1 MATTIPIHQAIKFY
15 PEADDVFNL
24 YNPNCAC
31 NLPDQWEYI
40 IKPGDVTEVQIA
52 RDCIPITYG
61 SDIILNGS
69 FENGTGADP
78 DDWTINNTEKIERA
92 NDDPYVGQ
100 WALRWNNP
108 VGESFATQDTGVN
121 FLDGEVWLL
130 EFYVKV
136 TDPAVVYLTPLE
148 IFIGGLPYLVT
159 PTEEYTKI
167 TVPIVFLDN
176 GIDQDVIFYHNSI
189 LPAADFMYVDL
200 VILRKITY
208 SDNTCEFNLVY
219 NGEFEYG
226 QHKVTGDT
234 PVIASFDGWELDG
247 TVEASITGGF
257 NGTRCPVLYGS
268 GTPASI
274 GQTLAVM
281 TTGNTYLIR
290 FMAKAATEGDTV
302 TVTAGVVELDV
313 FALTSEWT
321 EYTLEYT
328 PPSDATELTF
338 TASTNEIY
346 IDDVSI
352 ALINPVNNDSV
363 YVHDTVND
371 VYYTNDILTEEF
383 EGGYNALFDWEEM
396 IQSDEPG
403 CLQIITEFAD
413 ENLISNSKFENG
425 VGNLFTG
432 WTLIPGDGSITQTTT
447 GGLSGSR
454 GIVLTRV
461 TNNVLIVQAVLSP
474 NTSYKISLWAKRLA
488 GTGQIRINSD
498 MTIFAIIE
506 PTTEFKRYEFE
517 VTTGGVDNDFA
528 IINLS
533 NGLSVVIDNVFVS
546 INGEGIHYSELFTYD
561 KTNGICAPEIAW
573 YDTLNCFGINY
584 ESGFKNKMRV
594 EKLNFA
600 TLFYPTEMTK
610 TLNGLESSIS
620 RAEIKK
626 QKTLNVTPVPEFIH
640 DRLAVA
646 IRHSNIEVGSEAL
659 CSVEE
664 TVYTPVDSETGSRL
678 SAATIILGI
687 EGEILAERSIN
698 CEE

>member
-40 IKPGDVTEVQIA
+40 IKPGDVTEVQVA
-52 RDCIPITYG
+52 RDCVPISYG

-78 DDWTINNTEKIERA
+78 DNWTINDTEKLIRS

-108 VGESFATQDTGVN
+108 VGEGFATQDTGVN

-136 TDPAVVYLTPLE
+136 TNPAVAYLTPLE

-176 GIDQDVIFYHNSI
+176 GIDQDIIFYHNSV

-226 QHKVTGDT
+226 QHKVTGDA
-234 PVIASFDGWELDG
+234 PVTASFDGWELDG

-281 TTGNTYLIR
+281 ATGNTYLIR

-313 FALTSEWT
+313 FSLTSEWT

-328 PPSDATELTF
+328 APSDATELTF
-338 TASTNEIY
+338 TATTNEIY

-352 ALINPVNNDSV
+352 SLINPVNNDSV
-363 YVHDTVND
+363 YVHDVAND
-371 VYYTNDILTEEF
+371 VYYTNDILTTEF
-383 EGGYNALFDWEEM
+383 EDGYNLLFDWEEM
-396 IQSDEPG
+396 IQSDTPG

-413 ENLISNSKFENG
+413 ENLVTNGQFEEG
-425 VGNLFTG
+425 AGNLFTG
-432 WTLIPGDGSITQTTT
+432 WTLTPGTGTITQSTT
-447 GGLSGSR
+447 GGIAGSR
-454 GIVLTRV
+454 AVQMTNDAFILQSALFTIGV
-461 TNNVLIVQAVLSP
+461 TYTV
-474 NTSYKISLWAKRLA
+474 SLWIKRTVGA
-488 GTGQIRINSD
+488 SAQIQVNSNTTLLGIIN
-498 MTIFAIIE
+498 A
-506 PTTEFKRYEFE
+506 TTDYKRYSFSF
-517 VTTGGVDNDFA
+517 TATGSDSA
-528 IINLS
+528 IAISSLT
-533 NGLSVVIDNVFVS
+533 NGSTVLVDNVFISVD
-546 INGEGIHYSELFTYD
+546 GEGIHYSELFTYD

-594 EKLNFA
+594 KDLNFA